1 MKMTF
6 RWYGESDSITLDHIR
21 QIPCMTGVVTAVI
34 QCSRRRG
41 MAAGGNQQN
50 EISCK

>member
-34 QCSRRRG
+34 QRSCRRSMDSGR
-41 MAAGGNQQN
+41 NR
-50 EISCK
+50 

>member
-21 QIPCMTGVVTAVI
+21 QIPCMTGRCNGCV
-34 QCSRRRG
+34 QCSCG
-41 MAAGGNQQN
+41 AGLGA
-50 EISCK
+50 K